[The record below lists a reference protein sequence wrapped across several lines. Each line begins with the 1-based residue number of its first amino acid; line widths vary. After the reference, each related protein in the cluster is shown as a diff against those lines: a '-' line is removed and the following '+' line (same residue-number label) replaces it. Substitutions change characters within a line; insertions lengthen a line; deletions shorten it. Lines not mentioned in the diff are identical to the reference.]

1 MAICQPHQGHIQAS
15 LVPEVQ
21 KCAPP
26 KHNCAHV
33 RDCLNGYT
41 CVQGGYSAP
50 LRAKANGDKCKALV
64 PRCADEV
71 VTKSYCEFI
80 SNIIYIADIL
90 VLPSAVALRDES
102 SMTLK
107 VDLFWS
113 TQVAATRSI

>member
-41 CVQGGYSAP
+41 CVRGILLLCGLRPMVTSVKLP
-50 LRAKANGDKCKALV
+50 L
-64 PRCADEV
+64 CADEV

-80 SNIIYIADIL
+80 SNMIYN
-90 VLPSAVALRDES
+90 
-102 SMTLK
+102 
-107 VDLFWS
+107 
-113 TQVAATRSI
+113 